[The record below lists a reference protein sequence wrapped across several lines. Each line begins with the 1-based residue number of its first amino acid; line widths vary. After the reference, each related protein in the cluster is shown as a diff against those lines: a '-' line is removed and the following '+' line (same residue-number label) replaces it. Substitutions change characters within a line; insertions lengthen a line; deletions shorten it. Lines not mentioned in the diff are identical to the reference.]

1 MAASASAGESAVPC
15 DDFMAFQEVLRKFRR
30 VDDTIIYSLN
40 TTLPTESFAA
50 ECDPSALCQKLY
62 KELLNAYSQRDKA
75 IKGCLQ
81 QSKDKLDHLQELR
94 AAKGDDQATLR
105 ELRKEQSKTGLL
117 VNVRFSC
124 AFQIRLLRNELNV
137 EEVVK
142 DRSLKVGG
150 ASDPA
155 RIIQ

>member
-50 ECDPSALCQKLY
+50 ECDPSAVCQKLY
-62 KELLNAYSQRDKA
+62 KELLNAYAQRDKA

-94 AAKGDDQATLR
+94 AAKGDDPATLK
-105 ELRKEQSKTGLL
+105 ELRKEQSK
-117 VNVRFSC
+117 
-124 AFQIRLLRNELNV
+124 IRLLRNELNV

-142 DRSLKVGG
+142 DRSLKAFHDRCRLFYSPPEV
-150 ASDPA
+150 
-155 RIIQ
+155 